1 MCKMA
6 SESESV
12 VVSDSSDVA
21 VVKFTKQSGVKLIL
35 KAKWLQDLVKHIQ
48 KPDIR
53 EEDMLTVNAIW
64 NAMTKCKQHWQV
76 CKARLSAFEWWEKRG
91 KASHPMNC
99 DDSAIY
105 ASQPSSYELYWTAGI
120 YPAILEGRVSS
131 ETQTETS

>member
-1 MCKMA
+1 MA

-53 EEDMLTVNAIW
+53 EEDMLTVNAI
-64 NAMTKCKQHWQV
+64 
-76 CKARLSAFEWWEKRG
+76 
-91 KASHPMNC
+91 
-99 DDSAIY
+99 
-105 ASQPSSYELYWTAGI
+105 
-120 YPAILEGRVSS
+120 
-131 ETQTETS
+131 